1 MRIAVVDGYST
12 GKLVAAML
20 SSAGVGCIH
29 VQSRKDT
36 HPYYRDSF
44 VPDDY
49 QADLGY
55 DSDVDRT
62 AALLTGWGVSRV
74 VAGTESGVELA
85 ARLGSLVGGPH
96 DDPARAGASADKA
109 ILDGLATRAGIAVPL
124 GSTFTS
130 ARAARAWMVERGLT
144 DVVAKPVTSA
154 GTDHVRF
161 CAGPDALTD
170 ACHDILTACNVYG
183 DPNDRVMVQERVGGS
198 EYYVNTVSLDGV
210 HRVAEAWRYT
220 KRTARSGAP
229 LYDFEEPVPPGS
241 TAWQTLRSFVVT
253 VLDALGIRSSPAHTE
268 VIIRPDGS
276 PVLVETGARLG
287 GGTLPAVVSDLLGS
301 SQAHLFV
308 RSILDPPSLARFD
321 ERPAARLAAVRNVS
335 LVNHQPGA
343 VPDLGW
349 QDFLRGLPTCV
360 ALSSSVTTGTW
371 LPATST
377 LIDAPGYLYLASDD
391 PAAVAE
397 DYLTIREAEADDLYL
412 GTAGTEPVRCDVSP
426 EAVHDVLAK
435 ALQECQNGLAFR
447 RYDLRLDQPLAD
459 GSVEQVQRLG
469 ERVGAQVAVTDHALV
484 LDTGPSRV
492 SLTWDGKRAKVLARR
507 ATRPPTA
514 LDWLAQPPAGTAPT
528 GAVWD
533 RAGELYDQMRSGSAE
548 GLTGTGEDPCRVSAV
563 AALVED
569 PSWLVATMAS
579 DLANRLGLPLVPR
592 FVREHRPGQFE
603 QAGTPGDARWT
614 QRWEDRISVEEYA
627 FYEAVH
633 PGYGSQ
639 VYVAASQLAR
649 HARLPADRILDIGSG
664 PGLPTIMF
672 TELFPDAAV
681 CAVEPSPVAYRHL
694 AANCAGRTIEPAHA
708 DIADFRSAR
717 AFPAIVS
724 VGTSHHL
731 DTRLFFAAARNNLA
745 PDGILVVADEL
756 VSPFRTPRQRSVAIA
771 EHHLVYIEQALRWVD
786 PGLLA
791 PPEQDRLAVLRA
803 AAAADVDELATLLD
817 RARQGRGPVPN
828 DAGAWQRVRF
838 AVLELEALVAG
849 LDYEVERKTWAVNL
863 VDLASQAGF
872 VLLDHEK
879 VHPTVGGGEFAAGTH
894 VFTFAHRQDRH

>member
-12 GKLVAAML
+12 GKLVASML

-49 QADLGY
+49 EADLGY
-55 DSDVDRT
+55 DTDIDST
-62 AALLTGWGVSRV
+62 AAQLARWGVSRV
-74 VAGTESGVELA
+74 VAGTESGVGFA
-85 ARLGSLVGGPH
+85 ARLGSMVGGPH
-96 DDPARAGASADKA
+96 DDPARAGASEDKA
-109 ILDGLATRAGIAVPL
+109 ILADLAVRADIAVPL
-124 GSTFTS
+124 GATFTS
-130 ARAARAWMVERGLT
+130 ATAARAWMVEHRLT

-161 CAGPDALTD
+161 CSGPDALTD
-170 ACHDILTACNVYG
+170 ACQDILTACNVYG
-183 DPNDRVMVQERVGGS
+183 DPNDRVMVQERIEGT
-198 EYYVNTVSLDGV
+198 EYYLNTVSLDGV

-220 KRTARSGAP
+220 KRTARSGVP

-241 TAWQTLRSFVVT
+241 MTWATLRSFVVT

-268 VIIRPDGS
+268 VIIPPDGR

-287 GGTLPAVVSDLLGS
+287 GGTLPAVVNDLLGS

-321 ERPAARLAAVRNVS
+321 ERPTARVATVRNVS
-335 LVNHQPGA
+335 LVNHQPGV
-343 VPDLGW
+343 VPDRAW

-360 ALSSSVTTGTW
+360 ALNSSVAPGTR

-391 PAAVAE
+391 PAAVAD
-397 DYLTIREAEADDLYL
+397 DYRTIRDAEADGLYL
-412 GTAGTEPVRCDVSP
+412 GTAGTEPVRCGVSP
-426 EAVHDVLAK
+426 EAVQNVVAK
-435 ALQECQNGLAFR
+435 ALQECQNGLMFR
-447 RYDLRLDQPLAD
+447 RYDLTLGQPLAG
-459 GSVEQVQRLG
+459 GSVEPIQRLG
-469 ERVGAQVAVTDHALV
+469 DRVGADVAVTDHALV

-492 SLTWDGKRAKVLARR
+492 SMTWDGQHAKVLARR

-514 LDWLAQPPAGTAPT
+514 LDWLARQPSGTAPA

-533 RAGELYDQMRSGSAE
+533 RAGELYDRLRSATAE
-548 GLTGTGEDPCRVSAV
+548 GWTGTGGDPSRVQAI

-579 DLANRLGLPLVPR
+579 DLANRFGLPLVPR
-592 FVREHRPGQFE
+592 FVREYRPHQVE
-603 QAGTPGDARWT
+603 QVDTPDDARWT
-614 QRWEDRISVEEYA
+614 QRWEARISVDEYA

-649 HARLPADRILDIGSG
+649 HARLPVDRILDIGSG

-672 TELFPDAAV
+672 TELFPDAPV

-694 AANCAGRTIEPAHA
+694 AANCAGRTIEPVHA

-756 VSPFRTPRQRSVAIA
+756 VSPFRTPRQRSTAIA
-771 EHHLVYIEQALRWVD
+771 DHHLVYIEQALSWVD
-786 PGLLA
+786 PGLL
-791 PPEQDRLAVLRA
+791 PPSEQDRLAVLRA
-803 AAAADVDELATLLD
+803 AAAADVDDLAALLD
-817 RARQGRGPVPN
+817 RARQGRGAVQGE
-828 DAGAWQRVRF
+828 AGAWQRVRF

-863 VDLASQAGF
+863 VDLAHQAGF
-872 VLLDHEK
+872 VLLDHER
-879 VHPTVGGGEFAAGTH
+879 VHPTVGAGEFAAGTH
-894 VFTFAHRQDRH
+894 VFTFAHRES